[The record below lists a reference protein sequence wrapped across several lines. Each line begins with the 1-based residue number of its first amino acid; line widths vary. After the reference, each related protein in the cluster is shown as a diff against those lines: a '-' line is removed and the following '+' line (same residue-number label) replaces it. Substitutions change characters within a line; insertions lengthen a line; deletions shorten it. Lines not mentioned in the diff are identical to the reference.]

1 MDVYAFGILFWYIC
15 AGHVRLPYVFEQCQ
29 NKDQLWTYVRKGSRP
44 EKLPYFDAACWEI
57 MNECWDC
64 DPFAR
69 PLPGDVEIR
78 LNQVLARYQQLEQQ
92 QKQAQTMNGSRAFF
106 NRSNS
111 CNTQRSLA
119 DSRALLVRNL
129 MNSPMSSPLANS
141 PLLNSPCRLNGFPNG
156 LIQPSCSTTDEQSN
170 LFEQHN
176 KSINVKN

>member
-57 MNECWDC
+57 MNECWDS
-64 DPFAR
+64 DPYAR

-78 LNQVLARYQQLEQQ
+78 LNQVLARYQQLQQ
-92 QKQAQTMNGSRAFF
+92 QQSQTMGSGRTFF

-111 CNTQRSLA
+111 CNTQRSSA
-119 DSRALLVRNL
+119 DSRALFARNL
-129 MNSPMSSPLANS
+129 VNSPLNSPLLGSPLMSS
-141 PLLNSPCRLNGFPNG
+141 PLLNSPCRLNG
-156 LIQPSCSTTDEQSN
+156 LIQPSCSTADEQSN

-176 KSINVKN
+176 NSINVRN

>member
-1 MDVYAFGILFWYIC
+1 MYAFGILFWYIC

-57 MNECWDC
+57 MNDCWDS

-78 LNQVLARYQQLEQQ
+78 LNQVLARYQQLQQ
-92 QKQAQTMNGSRAFF
+92 QAQTMSTSRTFF

-111 CNTQRSLA
+111 CNTQRSSA
-119 DSRALLVRNL
+119 ESRAIFARN
-129 MNSPMSSPLANS
+129 MVNSPLNS
-141 PLLNSPCRLNGFPNG
+141 PLLGSPLPNSPCRLNGLTNLNG
-156 LIQPSCSTTDEQSN
+156 LIQPSCSTADEQST

>member
-57 MNECWDC
+57 MNECWDAE
-64 DPFAR
+64 PSAR
-69 PLPGDVEIR
+69 PLPGDVELR
-78 LNQVLARYQQLEQQ
+78 LNQVLARYQQLQQ
-92 QKQAQTMNGSRAFF
+92 QQQAQTSSRALF

-111 CNTQRSLA
+111 CNTQRDTRTTYA
-119 DSRALLVRNL
+119 RNL
-129 MNSPMSSPLANS
+129 VNS
-141 PLLNSPCRLNGFPNG
+141 PLLSPCRMNGFPNG
-156 LIQPSCSTTDEQSN
+156 LIQPSCSTTDEPSN